1 MSEPT
6 PRRIVL
12 KGKKVIG
19 GVAEGEALVSPRP
32 LMGWGMVNEKMGY
45 TTEKGH
51 PLYEV
56 PIKGKVLIFPSM
68 RGSGGFVMYGRT
80 RIYDAHPAA
89 FIYNKGNSITI
100 FAAMNAKVP
109 TVTELDQDPLEVIE
123 TGDWVRVDGDQ
134 GIVEVTKKS
143 RTAGMAR

>member
-1 MSEPT
+1 VSEAT
-6 PRRIVL
+6 PRKIVL
-12 KGKKVIG
+12 KGKKVVG

-56 PIKGKVLIFPSM
+56 PIKGKVLVFPFM

-80 RIYDAHPAA
+80 RNYNAHPAA
-89 FIYNKGNSITI
+89 FIYGKGNSITI
-100 FAAMNAKVP
+100 IAAMNAKVP

-123 TGDWVRVDGDQ
+123 TGDWVRVDGDH

-143 RTAGMAR
+143 